1 VAASEERIE
10 EEREKYRQAI
20 IIIKVKS
27 GIKKSKT
34 SGSQKKENIAWQKL
48 GGKERKRTK
57 DN

>member
-10 EEREKYRQAI
+10 EEREKYRQA